1 MSYASVLNTQTISN
15 KEFNFNSAGLT
26 KTLETIYS
34 TTLTGRYLYTVSYKI
49 TSASNVN
56 SADMRVANARV
67 VYDPKSKDFTR
78 TLSGVVSTGLFEV
91 KQMYDQDTD
100 NYVQIR
106 LLKLL

>member
-15 KEFNFNSAGLT
+15 REYTVDNLGFT
-26 KTLETIYS
+26 KALQTIYS

-100 NYVQIR
+100 NNVQIR